1 MKYLSPLNNIRY
13 QILFIFHISFVAFN
27 SFLLHYY
34 VDFLKIWQIKL
45 DFLDHLISTFNF
57 VRLVLCPSF
66 FLNAQFLKC
75 MCFELK
81 FSSSLNLTYCISIW
95 YFQLFTMYFEFSAFL
110 IQTNY
115 LYKKLETMKCHTLRK
130 LLIKG
135 SSKIK
140 QVNAEDGGV
149 IFKNRGVYY
158 NSFKIFLF

>member
-13 QILFIFHISFVAFN
+13 QILFIFHISVVAFN

-45 DFLDHLISTFNF
+45 DFLDHLMPII
-57 VRLVLCPSF
+57 

-81 FSSSLNLTYCISIW
+81 FSLSLNLTYCISIW

-115 LYKKLETMKCHTLRK
+115 LYKKLKTMKCHTLRK

>member
-45 DFLDHLISTFNF
+45 DFLDHLIG
-57 VRLVLCPSF
+57 VMPII

-110 IQTNY
+110 IQKNY

-130 LLIKG
+130 LLTKG

-140 QVNAEDGGV
+140 LHAR
-149 IFKNRGVYY
+149 KCRRWRGYFQKQR
-158 NSFKIFLF
+158 SLLQ

>member
-45 DFLDHLISTFNF
+45 DFLDHLIG
-57 VRLVLCPSF
+57 VMPII

-81 FSSSLNLTYCISIW
+81 FSLSLNLTYCISIW

-115 LYKKLETMKCHTLRK
+115 LYKKLKIMKCHTLRK
-130 LLIKG
+130 LLTKA

-140 QVNAEDGGV
+140 QVYAEDGGV

-158 NSFKIFLF
+158 NSFKIFPF

>member
-1 MKYLSPLNNIRY
+1 MKHLLPLNNIRY

-45 DFLDHLISTFNF
+45 DFLDHLIG
-57 VRLVLCPSF
+57 VMPII

-95 YFQLFTMYFEFSAFL
+95 YFQLFTIYFEFSAFL

-115 LYKKLETMKCHTLRK
+115 LYKKLKIMKCHTLRK
-130 LLIKG
+130 LLTKG

-140 QVNAEDGGV
+140 LHAR
-149 IFKNRGVYY
+149 KCRRWRGYFQKQR
-158 NSFKIFLF
+158 SLLQ

>member
-1 MKYLSPLNNIRY
+1 MRYLSPLNNIRY

-34 VDFLKIWQIKL
+34 VDFLKIWQIK
-45 DFLDHLISTFNF
+45 FLDHLIG
-57 VRLVLCPSF
+57 VMPII

-81 FSSSLNLTYCISIW
+81 FSLSLNLTYCISIW

-130 LLIKG
+130 LLTKG
-135 SSKIK
+135 SSKMK

>member
-1 MKYLSPLNNIRY
+1 MKYLSPLNNICH

-45 DFLDHLISTFNF
+45 DFLDHLIG
-57 VRLVLCPSF
+57 VMPII

-115 LYKKLETMKCHTLRK
+115 LYKKLKTMKCHTLRK

>member
-13 QILFIFHISFVAFN
+13 QILFIFHISLAFN

-75 MCFELK
+75 MCFEL
-81 FSSSLNLTYCISIW
+81 
-95 YFQLFTMYFEFSAFL
+95 
-110 IQTNY
+110 
-115 LYKKLETMKCHTLRK
+115 TLV
-130 LLIKG
+130 
-135 SSKIK
+135 
-140 QVNAEDGGV
+140 QF
-149 IFKNRGVYY
+149 IFKSNILYFHMILSVIHDVFRIQCIF
-158 NSFKIFLF
+158 NSNKLSIQKVRNNEMPYIGKVINQRFI

>member
-1 MKYLSPLNNIRY
+1 MRYLSPLNNIRY

-45 DFLDHLISTFNF
+45 DFLDHLIG
-57 VRLVLCPSF
+57 VMPII

-115 LYKKLETMKCHTLRK
+115 LYKKLEIMKCHTLRK
-130 LLIKG
+130 LLTKG

-140 QVNAEDGGV
+140 LHARKCRRWRD

-158 NSFKIFLF
+158 NSFKTFPF

>member
-45 DFLDHLISTFNF
+45 DFLDHLIG
-57 VRLVLCPSF
+57 VMPII

-95 YFQLFTMYFEFSAFL
+95 YFQLFTIYFEFSAFL

-115 LYKKLETMKCHTLRK
+115 LYKKLKIMKCHTLRK
-130 LLIKG
+130 LLTKG
-135 SSKIK
+135 SSKMK

>member
-1 MKYLSPLNNIRY
+1 MKCLSPLNNIRY

-34 VDFLKIWQIKL
+34 VDFLKIWQIK
-45 DFLDHLISTFNF
+45 FLDHLIG
-57 VRLVLCPSF
+57 VMPII

-75 MCFELK
+75 KCFELK

-115 LYKKLETMKCHTLRK
+115 LYKKLETTKYHTLRK

>member
-1 MKYLSPLNNIRY
+1 MPI
-13 QILFIFHISFVAFN
+13 I
-27 SFLLHYY
+27 
-34 VDFLKIWQIKL
+34 
-45 DFLDHLISTFNF
+45 
-57 VRLVLCPSF
+57 

-81 FSSSLNLTYCISIW
+81 FSSSLNITYCISIW

-115 LYKKLETMKCHTLRK
+115 LYKKLKTMKCHTLRK

-158 NSFKIFLF
+158 NSFKIFLFEIKWHDISISLIYFCFDTFEFSTQMWDHGI

>member
-45 DFLDHLISTFNF
+45 DFLDHLIG
-57 VRLVLCPSF
+57 VMPII

-115 LYKKLETMKCHTLRK
+115 LYKKLKIMKCHTLRK

-135 SSKIK
+135 SSKMK

>member
-1 MKYLSPLNNIRY
+1 MPI
-13 QILFIFHISFVAFN
+13 IF
-27 SFLLHYY
+27 Y
-34 VDFLKIWQIKL
+34 
-45 DFLDHLISTFNF
+45 
-57 VRLVLCPSF
+57 
-66 FLNAQFLKC
+66 NAQFLKC

-81 FSSSLNLTYCISIW
+81 FSLSLNLTYCISIW

-115 LYKKLETMKCHTLRK
+115 LYKKLKTMKCHTLRK

-158 NSFKIFLF
+158 NSFKIFLFWIKWHDISISLIYLCFDTFSTQMWDHGI

>member
-34 VDFLKIWQIKL
+34 VDFLKIWQIK
-45 DFLDHLISTFNF
+45 FLDHLIG
-57 VRLVLCPSF
+57 VMPII

-115 LYKKLETMKCHTLRK
+115 LYKKLETTKYHTLRK

-140 QVNAEDGGV
+140 QVNAEDGEV

>member
-1 MKYLSPLNNIRY
+1 MIYLSPLNNICH

-45 DFLDHLISTFNF
+45 DFLDHLIG
-57 VRLVLCPSF
+57 VMPII

-95 YFQLFTMYFEFSAFL
+95 YFQLFTMYFEFSAFF
-110 IQTNY
+110 IQTNF

-130 LLIKG
+130 LLTKG

>member
-1 MKYLSPLNNIRY
+1 MKCLSPLNNIRY

-45 DFLDHLISTFNF
+45 DFLDHLIG
-57 VRLVLCPSF
+57 VMPII

-95 YFQLFTMYFEFSAFL
+95 YFQLFTIYFEFSAFL

-115 LYKKLETMKCHTLRK
+115 LYKKLKIMKCHTLRK
-130 LLIKG
+130 LLTKG

-140 QVNAEDGGV
+140 LHAR
-149 IFKNRGVYY
+149 KCRRWRGYFQKQR
-158 NSFKIFLF
+158 SLLQ